1 MQATDT
7 SAIQRLIG
15 RARFRIRS
23 QWALE
28 GATTA
33 TILAAASSLFS
44 IFAMRIDLVSRGTGI
59 GMLIGTISAWTAKWS
74 LTHCRDDRRL
84 AC

>member
-33 TILAAASSLFS
+33 SILAAALAQLL
-44 IFAMRIDLVSRGTGI
+44 IRDLPRPMHEGDAIRGPGLEDPGCDVSGR
-59 GMLIGTISAWTAKWS
+59 
-74 LTHCRDDRRL
+74 
-84 AC
+84 